1 MTTIIVAMTAEG
13 GIGLDREIPW
23 VSQEDMRFFYAET
36 TRKVNGDRWAPPNA
50 VIMGRETWESLP
62 RALRGR
68 INVVLS
74 ARWASMSSEEIARET
89 GGPAPDVVADSFA
102 SAMDALAEMKRT
114 GEGGGV
120 GRIFAIGGER
130 VFAEALLAT
139 GDRACEELIVTH
151 MLALVPHDRKFPI
164 ALAIEAGFAG
174 LADKPIGGWDA
185 TVCDEPVPIYAPAC
199 VFRRYT
205 RTAAP
210 QHGAAHAA
218 HAAAEAARHDETFK
232 NVPSE

>member
-36 TRKVNGDRWAPPNA
+36 TRKPEGEEHAPPNA

-68 INVVLS
+68 VNVVLS
-74 ARWASMSSEEIARET
+74 ARWTRMCSEDIARET

-102 SAMDALAEMKRT
+102 SAMDVLAELKCT
-114 GEGGGV
+114 GGV
-120 GRIFAIGGER
+120 GRVFAIGGER
-130 VFAEALLAT
+130 VFAEALLEK
-139 GDRACEELIVTH
+139 GDHACDEIIVTH
-151 MLALVPHDRKFPI
+151 ILPLVPCDRKFPI
-164 ALAIEAGFAG
+164 ALAVEAGFAG
-174 LADKPIGGWDA
+174 LAETPIGGADA
-185 TVCDEPVPIYAPAC
+185 TVCEEPLPIYAPAC

-205 RTAAP
+205 RTAP
-210 QHGAAHAA
+210 
-218 HAAAEAARHDETFK
+218 ARHDETFK
-232 NVPSE
+232 NVPSG